1 MAASST
7 TSSIRVY
14 LGEDE
19 LAESLRTEALIG
31 LSTTPKH
38 LSPTWLYDQRG
49 CELFDRITGLA
60 EYYPTRTE
68 RAILTKHATA
78 IARITCADTLIE
90 LGSGTCDKTR
100 VLLRALDATEQL
112 ERYGP
117 FDVAE
122 GTLQDAA
129 SQLLEEFPEME
140 IEGVVGDFRSHLGH
154 IPQGGR
160 RLIAMLGGTIGNL
173 RPPERA
179 EMLAELSENMMPGDS
194 LLLGTD
200 LVKDRG
206 RLVRAYDDEAGVTAA
221 FNLNVLRRLNRELGA
236 NFDLSRF
243 THVALFNEAEEWI
256 EMHLRSTGEQRV
268 TIADLGLSITFDDG
282 EEILTEVSAKFTADK
297 VCREVEAAGLQ
308 LTEFWTD
315 DAADFALSL
324 STKVVEP

>member
-14 LGEDE
+14 LGDDE
-19 LAESLRTEALIG
+19 LAQSLRTEALIG
-31 LSTTPKH
+31 LSSTPKH

-49 CELFDRITGLA
+49 CELFDAITELP

-68 RAILTKHATA
+68 RAILSQHAVD
-78 IARITCADTLIE
+78 IARISDADTLVE

-100 VLLRALDATEQL
+100 LLLRALDTTEQL
-112 ERYGP
+112 QRYGP

-122 GTLQDAA
+122 ETLHDAA
-129 SQLLEEFPEME
+129 SQLLVEFPDME
-140 IEGVVGDFRSHLGH
+140 IDGVVGDFRSHLAF
-154 IPQGGR
+154 IPQGGQ

-173 RPPERA
+173 RPAERA
-179 EMLAELSENMMPGDS
+179 AMLAELSDSMMPGDA

-200 LVKDRG
+200 LVKDRR
-206 RLVRAYDDEAGVTAA
+206 RLVAAYDDEAGVTAA

-243 THVALFNEAEEWI
+243 AHVALFNDAEEWI
-256 EMHLRSTGEQRV
+256 EMRLRSLGSQRV

-282 EEILTEVSAKFTADK
+282 EDILTEVSAKFTTDK
-297 VCREVEAAGLQ
+297 IRREVEAAGLH
-308 LTEFWTD
+308 LSAFWTD
-315 DAADFALSL
+315 TAEDFALSL
-324 STKVVEP
+324 STKVAEP

>member
-14 LGEDE
+14 LGDDE
-19 LAESLRTEALIG
+19 LANGLRTEALIG
-31 LSTTPKH
+31 LSATPKH

-49 CELFDRITGLA
+49 CELFDAITELE

-68 RAILTKHATA
+68 RAILTKHAVD

-122 GTLQDAA
+122 GTLAEAA
-129 SQLLEEFPEME
+129 AKLLVEFPEME
-140 IEGVVGDFRSHLGH
+140 IDGVVGDFRSHLSY

-160 RLIAMLGGTIGNL
+160 RLIAMLGGTVGNL

-179 EMLAELSENMMPGDS
+179 AMLAELSDNMMPGDA

-236 NFDLSRF
+236 DFDLSRF
-243 THVALFNEAEEWI
+243 IHVALFNESEEWI
-256 EMHLRSTGEQRV
+256 EMRLRSIGEQRV

-297 VCREVEAAGLQ
+297 VIHEVEAAGLQ
-308 LTEFWTD
+308 LAAFWTD

-324 STKVVEP
+324 SSKVVEP

>member
-1 MAASST
+1 
-7 TSSIRVY
+7 
-14 LGEDE
+14 
-19 LAESLRTEALIG
+19 
-31 LSTTPKH
+31 
-38 LSPTWLYDQRG
+38 
-49 CELFDRITGLA
+49 
-60 EYYPTRTE
+60 
-68 RAILTKHATA
+68 
-78 IARITCADTLIE
+78 
-90 LGSGTCDKTR
+90 
-100 VLLRALDATEQL
+100 
-112 ERYGP
+112 
-117 FDVAE
+117 
-122 GTLQDAA
+122 
-129 SQLLEEFPEME
+129 ME
-140 IEGVVGDFRSHLGH
+140 IDGVVGDFRSHLGH

-179 EMLAELSENMMPGDS
+179 EMLAELSDNMMPGDS

-256 EMHLRSTGEQRV
+256 EMRLRSTGAQRV

-282 EEILTEVSAKFTADK
+282 EEIITEVSAKFTTDK

>member
-19 LAESLRTEALIG
+19 LAAGLRTEALVG
-31 LSTTPKH
+31 LRASPKY
-38 LSPTWLYDQRG
+38 LSPTWFYDQRG
-49 CELFDRITGLA
+49 CELFDAITELP

-68 RAILTKHATA
+68 RDILTQHAA
-78 IARITCADTLIE
+78 DIARISGADTLIE
-90 LGSGTCDKTR
+90 LGSGTCEKTR

-122 GTLQDAA
+122 GTLHDAA
-129 SQLLEEFPEME
+129 SQLLDEFPELE
-140 IEGVVGDFRSHLGH
+140 IDGVVGDFRSHLAY

-179 EMLAELSENMMPGDS
+179 EMLAELSANMKPGDA

-236 NFDLSRF
+236 DFDLNRF
-243 THVALFNEAEEWI
+243 THVALFNESEEWI
-256 EMHLRSTGEQRV
+256 EMRLRSIGPQRV
-268 TIADLGLSITFDDG
+268 TIADLGLSIAFDDG

-297 VCREVEAAGLQ
+297 VRREVQAAGLH
-308 LTEFWTD
+308 LAAFWTD
-315 DAADFALSL
+315 DADDFALSL
-324 STKVVEP
+324 STKGDKP